1 MYCLKLR
8 LAQGSLLL
16 QILVVLHP
24 SISLANENTQE
35 YLQPFVGLKGGYQ
48 WSVDETYHDNGDP
61 EGFIGGIFGGLY
73 FSQDWS
79 WDLGYQYHEELQA
92 DLTSVEINT
101 WLLESALRYD
111 WVIDDALSIYG
122 RLGVAY
128 WDMQK
133 TSPYDELNATGFSPV
148 GEMGVGY
155 NIKPNV
161 RLSAGYQYIH
171 NIGDTKTDEYGSH
184 ALMLGVSYVF
194 STAQPQAVSVMNEKT
209 VVVVDTIEPVI
220 PQITESFP
228 QTYTFSDYSLGEE
241 YAFKSDS
248 SYVGQAFASALKDVA
263 LVLTRYPQAK
273 VEIVGHTDST
283 GSYKYNQVLSERR
296 ARKVADVL
304 ISAGIS
310 PAQIHFSGQG
320 EYSPVASNK
329 TAQGRAMNRRV
340 ELLIPSFE
348 YQKED
353 MR

>member
-1 MYCLKLR
+1 MQRIPRFAFMLGALC
-8 LAQGSLLL
+8 
-16 QILVVLHP
+16 P
-24 SISLANENTQE
+24 SISLANDNIQE
-35 YLQPFVGLKGGYQ
+35 YPQPFVGLKGGYQ
-48 WSVDETYHDNGDP
+48 WSVDETYHDSGDP
-61 EGFIGGIFGGLY
+61 EGFIGGIFGGLR

-92 DLTSVEINT
+92 DLTSVEVNT

-111 WVIDDALSIYG
+111 WFIDDTLSIYG

-155 NIKPNV
+155 HINPNV

-171 NIGDTKTDEYGSH
+171 NIGDTKTGEYDSH
-184 ALMLGVSYVF
+184 ALMFGVSYVF
-194 STAQPQAVSVMNEKT
+194 SAAQPQAVSVVKEKT
-209 VVVVDTIEPVI
+209 VVVVDTVEPVS
-220 PQITESFP
+220 PQITESLP

-248 SYVGQAFASALKDVA
+248 SSVGQAFASALKDVA

-283 GSYKYNQVLSERR
+283 GSYQYNQALSERR
-296 ARKVADVL
+296 ARTVANIL
-304 ISAGIS
+304 ISAGVS
-310 PAQIHFSGQG
+310 PTQIHLSGQG
-320 EYSPVASNK
+320 EHSPVANNK

-340 ELLIPSFE
+340 ELLIPSFK
-348 YQKED
+348 YQK
-353 MR
+353 